1 MQVSEGTLMNA
12 LEITNLT
19 VSYKAH
25 PVVHH
30 LTVSFPQGQSSA
42 IIGPNGAGKSTL
54 LKAVMGLVPYSEGD
68 IQLPAS
74 LKVSYLSQ
82 ISDIRR
88 DLPLTL
94 FELVSAGALG
104 SMGLFKGLSKK
115 AEQAVSEALMFVGLE
130 SCADRSIDSL
140 SGGQFQKALFAR
152 IMVEGADLILLDE
165 PFNAMDARTTKEL
178 CGLIR
183 RWEELGKTV
192 IVVLHDLTIA
202 QHYFTNT
209 LIIARDKIAFGKSVE
224 VVTGDN
230 LLKAESVSLG
240 WESDSWCEV

>member
-1 MQVSEGTLMNA
+1 MNA
-12 LEITNLT
+12 LEISNLT

-30 LTVSFPQGQSSA
+30 LSVGFPKGESSA

-54 LKAVMGLVPYSEGD
+54 LKAIMGLVAYKEGE
-68 IQLPAS
+68 ISKKNAH
-74 LKVSYLSQ
+74 KVSYLSQ

-94 FELVSAGALG
+94 FELVSAGAYHN
-104 SMGLFKGLSKK
+104 MGLFKRLSEPARAEVEK
-115 AEQAVSEALMFVGLE
+115 ALEFVGLD
-130 SCADRSIDSL
+130 AFGDRSIDSL

-152 IMVEGADLILLDE
+152 IVVEGADLILLDE

-178 CGLIR
+178 CELIG
-183 RWEELGKTV
+183 RWEAAGKTV
-192 IVVLHDLTIA
+192 IVVLHDLTLA
-202 QHYFTNT
+202 KQYFTNT
-209 LIIARDKIAFGKSVE
+209 LILARDKIIFGKSKTVITDE
-224 VVTGDN
+224 N

>member
-1 MQVSEGTLMNA
+1 MNA
-12 LEITNLT
+12 LEISNLT

-30 LTVSFPQGQSSA
+30 LTVNFPKGQSSA

-54 LKAVMGLVPYSEGD
+54 LKAIMGLVSYSEGT
-68 IQLPAS
+68 IKKPES
-74 LKVSYLSQ
+74 LRVSYLSQ

-115 AEQAVSEALMFVGLE
+115 AEQAVLDALVFVGLE

-152 IMVEGADLILLDE
+152 IVVEQADLILLDE

-178 CGLIR
+178 CDLIH
-183 RWEELGKTV
+183 RWEEAGKTV
-192 IVVLHDLTIA
+192 IVVLHDLTLA

-209 LIIARDKIAFGKSVE
+209 LLLARDKIAFGKSAE

-240 WESDSWCEV
+240 WESDSWCEA

>member
-1 MQVSEGTLMNA
+1 MNA

-30 LTVSFPQGQSSA
+30 LSVVFPKGESTA

-54 LKAVMGLVPYSEGD
+54 LKAIMGLVPYSEGS
-68 IQLPAS
+68 IQKSPI

-82 ISDIRR
+82 ISEIRR

-94 FELVSAGALG
+94 FELVSAGAFHK
-104 SMGLFKGLSKK
+104 MGLFGRLSK
-115 AEQAVSEALMFVGLE
+115 EARNEVEDALTFVGLE
-130 SCADRSIDSL
+130 DFGERSIDSL

-152 IMVEGADLILLDE
+152 IVVEGADLILLDE
-165 PFNAMDARTTKEL
+165 PFNAMDARTTTEL
-178 CGLIR
+178 CALIKQ
-183 RWEELGKTV
+183 WEDAGKTV
-192 IVVLHDLTIA
+192 IAVLHDLNIA
-202 QHYFTNT
+202 CQYFTNT
-209 LIIARDKIAFGKSVE
+209 LILARDKIAFGKSAE

-230 LLKAESVSLG
+230 LLRAESVSLG
-240 WESDSWCEV
+240 WESSTWCED

>member
-1 MQVSEGTLMNA
+1 MNA

-30 LTVSFPQGQSSA
+30 LSVAFPTGESTA

-54 LKAVMGLVPYSEGD
+54 LKAIMGLVSYSEGS
-68 IQLPAS
+68 IQKSPT

-82 ISDIRR
+82 ISEIRR

-94 FELVSAGALG
+94 FELVSAGAFHK
-104 SMGLFKGLSKK
+104 MGLFGRLS
-115 AEQAVSEALMFVGLE
+115 QEARNEVEDALTFVGLE
-130 SCADRSIDSL
+130 GFGERSIDSL

-152 IMVEGADLILLDE
+152 IVVEGADLILLDE

-178 CGLIR
+178 CMLIKQ
-183 RWEELGKTV
+183 WEDAGKTV
-192 IVVLHDLTIA
+192 IAVLHDLNIA
-202 QHYFTNT
+202 CQYFTNT
-209 LIIARDKIAFGKSVE
+209 LILARDKIAFGKSAE

-230 LLKAESVSLG
+230 LLRAESVSLG
-240 WESDSWCEV
+240 WESSTWCED